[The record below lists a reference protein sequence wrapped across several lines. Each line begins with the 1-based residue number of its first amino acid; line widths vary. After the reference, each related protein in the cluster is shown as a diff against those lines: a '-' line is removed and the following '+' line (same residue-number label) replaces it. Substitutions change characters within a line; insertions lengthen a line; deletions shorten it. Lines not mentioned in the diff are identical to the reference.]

1 MSSFTFKRGGTFT
14 ATVTYTP
21 ETGGLTDL
29 LGSTITSH
37 IKDSAGVYH
46 ELTTSLNGAGLVIT
60 IGDPYADTE
69 EWATGEAKWDIR
81 VSEGGVVF
89 YSQTITFTVIPA
101 VTLS

>member
-21 ETGGLTDL
+21 EAGGLADL
-29 LGSTITSH
+29 LGSTITSD
-37 IKDSAGVYH
+37 IRDSAGVYH
-46 ELTTSLNGAGLVIT
+46 SLSTSLNGAGLVIT
-60 IGDPYADTE
+60 ISDPYGDTAD
-69 EWATGEAKWDIR
+69 WATGEAKWDIR

-89 YSQTITFTVIPA
+89 YSQTISFTVIPA

>member
-37 IKDSAGVYH
+37 IKDAAGEYH
-46 ELTTSLNGAGLVIT
+46 TLTTSLDVTGLIIT

-69 EWATGEAKWDIR
+69 DWATGEAKWDIR

>member
-21 ETGGLTDL
+21 EAGGLSDL
-29 LGSTITSH
+29 LGSTITSD
-37 IKDSAGVYH
+37 IRDSAGVYH
-46 ELTTSLNGAGLVIT
+46 SLSTSLDVTGLVIT
-60 IGDPYADTE
+60 ISDPYGDTAD
-69 EWATGEAKWDIR
+69 WATGEAKWDIR

-89 YSQTITFTVIPA
+89 YSQTISFTVIPA